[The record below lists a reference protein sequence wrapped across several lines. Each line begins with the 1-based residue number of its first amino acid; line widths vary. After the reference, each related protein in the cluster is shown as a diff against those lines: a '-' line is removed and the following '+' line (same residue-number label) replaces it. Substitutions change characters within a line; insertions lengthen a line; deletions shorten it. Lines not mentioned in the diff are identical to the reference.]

1 MPIGSQAAYAR
12 HAGITK
18 QAVGKAV
25 RTGRI
30 PLLPDGQIDFDAA
43 DLARARNTDPAR
55 KPLDPRSEPT
65 PETPPLP
72 EMASGGLSFMDAK
85 TAREAYQAKLSK
97 LDYETKI
104 GLLIPRREVED
115 AMVAAGRMIRQEM
128 DGFADLA
135 DEVVS
140 ICAKEGGT
148 AEVRQAI
155 KARVT
160 ALQQKIADALA
171 RLGGED
177 DG

>member
-1 MPIGSQAAYAR
+1 MKIGTQAEYAR
-12 HAGITK
+12 HAGISK
-18 QAVGKAV
+18 QAVGKAI

-30 PLLPDGQIDFDAA
+30 PRLPDGRIDFAAA
-43 DLARARNTDPAR
+43 DLARERNTDPAR
-55 KPLDPRSEPT
+55 RPLDPG
-65 PETPPLP
+65 PEAPSTDPPQP
-72 EMASGGLSFMDAK
+72 EVASGGLSFTDAR

-115 AMVAAGRMIRQEM
+115 AMVAAGRLIRQEM
-128 DGFADLA
+128 EGLLDLA

-140 ICAKEGGT
+140 ICAADGGV
-148 AEVRQAI
+148 AEVRQVI

-160 ALQQKIADALA
+160 AMQQKTADALA